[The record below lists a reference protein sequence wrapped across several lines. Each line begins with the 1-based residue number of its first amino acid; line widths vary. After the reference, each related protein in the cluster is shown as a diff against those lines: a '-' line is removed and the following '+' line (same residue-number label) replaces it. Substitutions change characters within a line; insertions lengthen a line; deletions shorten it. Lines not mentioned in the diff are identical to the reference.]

1 MKLESINQGPSLS
14 FPTEQS
20 KLPVIV
26 AGADPDKRDEV
37 CKVLESVTELR
48 LDIINGGN
56 SPAETKE
63 IGPSAILL
71 LILGGDSPMWE
82 QELLSWDER
91 HRVAIIGL
99 LSTHSADAARQAL
112 RAGADEVMFL
122 PLDPKDLVPSL
133 VKLSERQGTGRVRR
147 GFTMSFVSAAGGA
160 GSSSLAVALA
170 FALRRLT
177 GKQIVLVDLGL
188 QTSALAALLDIEP
201 EHSIAELTDP
211 TSKIDSIRLESVLCV
226 HESGLRLLAAPKRIE
241 EAELVS
247 ASTIASTLTVLRELF
262 DCVVVDCGHHVSEG
276 SVAAWEHSDRVL
288 YILNQSITSVC
299 PARRFC
305 ELFDRLQ
312 LRGLKLELL
321 LNRYT
326 PANAISIEKIESA
339 LHRPVE
345 IRIGRD
351 DKAFSAAEIAAA
363 DLAVAAPGSDAA
375 IDIER
380 LAYSLLGQGGDG
392 QALRHGVFNRLL
404 SALRA

>member
-1 MKLESINQGPSLS
+1 MKLESISQSPSLS
-14 FPTEQS
+14 FPTEQG

-26 AGADPDKRDEV
+26 AGADPDKCDEV
-37 CKVLESVTELR
+37 CKALESVKELR
-48 LDIINGGN
+48 LEVINGGN
-56 SPAETKE
+56 SPAESKR
-63 IGPSAILL
+63 IGAGAVLL
-71 LILGGDSPMWE
+71 FVLGGDSALWE
-82 QELLSWDER
+82 QEILSWDER
-91 HRVAIIGL
+91 HWEAVIAL
-99 LSTHSADAARQAL
+99 LTTRSADAARLAL
-112 RAGADEVMFL
+112 RAGADEVLFL

-147 GFTMSFVSAAGGA
+147 GFTVSLVSVAGGA
-160 GSSSLAVALA
+160 GSSSLTAALA

-188 QTSALAALLDIEP
+188 QTSTLAALLDLEP
-201 EHSIAELTDP
+201 EHSIAELADP
-211 TSKIDSIRLESVLCV
+211 TSKIDSMRLESVLCT

-241 EAELVS
+241 EGELVS
-247 ASTIASTLTVLRELF
+247 ASTVASALTVLRELF
-262 DCVVVDCGHHVSEG
+262 DCVIVDCGHHVNEG
-276 SVAAWEHSDRVL
+276 SVAAWEHSDRIF

-312 LRGLKLELL
+312 LKGPRLEFL

-326 PANAISIEKIESA
+326 AGNAISTEKIETA
-339 LHRPVE
+339 LHRPIV

-380 LAYSLLGQGGDG
+380 LACALLGQARNG
-392 QALRHGVFNRLL
+392 QAPRHGVFNRLL